1 MNKRDFLGQLAVGAG
16 IIALPLAI
24 EAAEQRASK
33 PLTTAGL
40 ATSLLRLADKAEG
53 QRMRVEAQ
61 AIYKAVEV
69 VLKGTKAGVG
79 PCDTDTDCKRR
90 NGGDG
95 GPGDD

>member
-24 EAAEQRASK
+24 EAEAQRAAK

-40 ATSLLRLADKAEG
+40 ATSLLRLADKCEG
-53 QRMRVEAQ
+53 QGMREEAQ
-61 AIYKAVEV
+61 AIYAAVKV
-69 VLKGTKAGVG
+69 VLKGTKAGVVS
-79 PCDTDTDCKRR
+79 CDTDSDCMKK

-95 GPGDD
+95 HGD